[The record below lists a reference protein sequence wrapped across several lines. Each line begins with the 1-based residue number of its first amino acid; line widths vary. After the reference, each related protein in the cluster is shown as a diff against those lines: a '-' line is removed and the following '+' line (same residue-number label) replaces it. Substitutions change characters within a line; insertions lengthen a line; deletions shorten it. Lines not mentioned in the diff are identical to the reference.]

1 VAVKGSR
8 VPRPRLP
15 SRPPTP
21 VPALGAGETAL
32 GKGITMW
39 GAPGTGKTTFLA
51 ALYTALL
58 DQETGWWLRG
68 ADEQSTEVLVSL
80 TDTLAEKG
88 VYPVQTVGIKNY
100 RWSLVGTMPR
110 AFREWHWYG
119 PRRLDTNVVIPLD
132 LVDAAGEVADAS
144 VIASR
149 EATKRFVDHLQSS
162 AGIVF
167 CYDPIR
173 EFTEGDTFRHTF
185 GVLAQLDSKMNRRG
199 KLPHHVAVCVT
210 KFDEQRVFDAAAR
223 LGVIE
228 YDEAPPCFPRVP
240 GEDAREFF
248 ARLCAVSRTHS
259 AHRVLQLL
267 ERHFEPSRIKFFVT
281 SAIGFYVDRYSGVF
295 NPADYQQHIAR
306 AGEEEEPRVRG
317 MVRPINVVEPI
328 VWLAE
333 KLARTAGE

>member
-1 VAVKGSR
+1 MAVRDSR
-8 VPRPRLP
+8 APKSRMPRRLASP
-15 SRPPTP
+15 E
-21 VPALGAGETAL
+21 PALEETTL

-39 GAPGTGKTTFLA
+39 GAPGTGKTTLLA

-58 DQETGWWLRG
+58 DQEMGWWLRG
-68 ADEQSTEVLVSL
+68 ADELSTDVLVTL
-80 TDTLAEKG
+80 TNTLAEKG
-88 VYPVQTVGIKNY
+88 VYPLETKGIKNY
-100 RWSLVGTMPR
+100 RWSLVGTMPG
-110 AFREWHWYG
+110 AVREWHWYG
-119 PRRLDTNVVIPLD
+119 LRRLDTNVVIPLD
-132 LVDAAGEVADAS
+132 LVDAAGEVADTS
-144 VIASR
+144 VVGR
-149 EATKRFVDHLQSS
+149 EATKRFVDHLESS

-210 KFDEQRVFDAAAR
+210 KFDEQRVFNAAAR
-223 LGVIE
+223 LGMIE

-240 GEDAREFF
+240 GSDAREFF
-248 ARLCAVSRTHS
+248 ARLCAVSPTNG
-259 AHRVLQLL
+259 AARVLQLL

-295 NPADYQQHIAR
+295 NPKDYQQHIAQV
-306 AGEEEEPRVRG
+306 GEEEEPRVRG

-333 KLARTAGE
+333 KLARAAGE

>member
-1 VAVKGSR
+1 MAVRDSR
-8 VPRPRLP
+8 AAKPRMPR
-15 SRPPTP
+15 RPATP
-21 VPALGAGETAL
+21 VAAGRAGETAL

-68 ADEQSTEVLVSL
+68 ADEPSTEVLVSF
-80 TDTLAEKG
+80 TNTLAEKG

-110 AFREWHWYG
+110 ALREWHWYG

-132 LVDAAGEVADAS
+132 LVDAAGEVADTS

-149 EATKRFVDHLQSS
+149 EATKRFVDHLESS

-199 KLPHHVAVCVT
+199 KLPHHVAVCIT

-223 LGVIE
+223 MGVIE
-228 YDEAPPCFPRVP
+228 YDEAPPCFPGCPGRTRGSSSTGFVP
-240 GEDAREFF
+240 CRGR
-248 ARLCAVSRTHS
+248 
-259 AHRVLQLL
+259 
-267 ERHFEPSRIKFFVT
+267 
-281 SAIGFYVDRYSGVF
+281 
-295 NPADYQQHIAR
+295 IAR
-306 AGEEEEPRVRG
+306 TGFCSCLSGISSPAGSSSSSPRRSASTWTGIPASSIRRITSSTSHARRKKKSRG
-317 MVRPINVVEPI
+317 SGAWSGR
-328 VWLAE
+328 
-333 KLARTAGE
+333 

>member
-1 VAVKGSR
+1 MAVRDSRAPKPRMSRRPATPGS
-8 VPRPRLP
+8 
-15 SRPPTP
+15 
-21 VPALGAGETAL
+21 ALGAGETTL

-39 GAPGTGKTTFLA
+39 GAPATGKTTFLA

-58 DQETGWWLRG
+58 DQETGWRLRG
-68 ADEQSTEVLVSL
+68 ADEQSTEVLISF
-80 TDTLAEKG
+80 TNTLAEKG
-88 VYPVQTVGIKNY
+88 VYPLPTANIKNY

-132 LVDAAGEVADAS
+132 LVDAAGEVVDTGVS
-144 VIASR
+144 ASR
-149 EATKRFVDHLQSS
+149 EATKRFVDHLESS

-240 GEDAREFF
+240 GSDAREFF

-267 ERHFEPSRIKFFVT
+267 ERHFEPSKIKFFVT

-295 NPADYQQHIAR
+295 NPKDYQQHIAR

-333 KLARTAGE
+333 RMARTAGE